1 MAAFDS
7 SRPRAGGRPL
17 APPLRVPGLGMIAA
31 ASLVAAA
38 ALLPVVQS
46 STATSE
52 GAETRRLERRRADVQ
67 AAIYSTQSEI
77 AVLGSLE
84 RIDREA
90 RGRLGMAPAER
101 TTMIEVQETAPA
113 ARRVPAR
120 FLPPPATQ
128 QPQEHGNRLAML
140 LARLGMR

>member
-7 SRPRAGGRPL
+7 SRPHAGGRSL
-17 APPLRVPGLGMIAA
+17 APPLRLPGFGMIAA
-31 ASLVAAA
+31 AALVAAA

-67 AAIYSTQSEI
+67 AAIYAAQAEI
-77 AVLGSLE
+77 AQLGSLE

-101 TTMIEVQETAPA
+101 TVMVEVRETAPA
-113 ARRVPAR
+113 AGHVPAR
-120 FLPPPATQ
+120 FLPPPAAD
-128 QPQEHGNRLAML
+128 QPQERESRLATL
-140 LARLGMR
+140 LARLGIR